1 MKISFLSAK
10 REQRRGR
17 GGSRRPRARAVSA
30 LTIGALLAT
39 SLTGVM
45 ANAAQADTASSAPAS
60 PQIVPL
66 PDSTSTTAES
76 VNLALLP
83 GVVASAKSQRMTAPA
98 ATYAPA
104 NATDVFVHN
113 GWTSNYASVGNGYD
127 PTQDWFQVKLAE
139 PAPVYEVYSL
149 WTSPAKP
156 TEYDLQVATDADCQ
170 TWSTV
175 AHVVNPS
182 DKDSQ
187 VIDRKDPIS
196 CVRMQALATNS
207 TTGYTINEFEVWSG
221 PKPAPVVGQIIP
233 VPVRQTPGT
242 GQPWQL
248 TAKSRIVVS
257 DSGLAAT
264 AEVLAGSLRPATG
277 YELPVVTGSATA
289 ADIVLTLAPVPGLP
303 QGNEVAAAEGYSL
316 SVSSAGVKVVAPE
329 AHGLFNGFQSLRQL
343 LPAASYS
350 PSVGV
355 GPWTAQPITVMDYP
369 RYAHRGLQLDPAR
382 NFLTVAEVRSMIDQ
396 LAALKGDRLH
406 LHLSDSQSWRLEIKG
421 YPALNGTGCNGANCI
436 AGFYTQEDFKGLIK
450 YAADRFIE
458 VVPEL
463 EGPAHATAAVTAL
476 GGRAVMGCQGQTQTD
491 RFCTNPNDPASARAL
506 AFWKDAIAQLAAISP
521 APIVHIG
528 GDEAIGMPHE
538 DYKWWIRQM
547 EIIVND
553 NGKRMMGWN
562 PALEGYAPGST
573 SINHYWSDYT
583 GGGPA
588 LIKPEWFNQGRDVI
602 VTPEWNAYLDF
613 AYDGSP
619 GRTPAT
625 ELLKSYSWDPEW
637 VYEKYRS
644 VWAQPA
650 YGGPK
655 AEDIL
660 GIEAPIWGEQMRGLA
675 TNEYMVFPRMAGIL
689 EKAWSPKVL
698 SQDYDAYRQRLSA
711 AGPRWAFANVN
722 YGSISQVTWD
732 TAGMGTVSRFG
743 EDRTLS
749 NAPLARLAAGSIPL
763 GAFTSVIDW
772 GDGSPTEPAAVAGRD
787 YVASQRQGR
796 SLVSVSG
803 SHTYPADQVYH
814 GTVTYSYQ
822 DQTRV
827 VPFTATG
834 LPACTK
840 TITGTQSG
848 PLTVTSGVTC
858 LYDATISGPLTVR
871 AGAGLYASGS
881 EVRGPLTASG
891 ASNVVLCGTT
901 VSGPA
906 ALNGGARVWLG
917 NDNGDCAPATVKG
930 PVTVTGTT
938 GQVTIDGS
946 TVGGPLVLQNNTATT
961 IVAGNH
967 IGGPLS
973 CAGNS
978 PAPSNGGRPNTVS
991 GPKSGQ
997 CAGL

>member
-1 MKISFLSAK
+1 VGQAF
-10 REQRRGR
+10 
-17 GGSRRPRARAVSA
+17 
-30 LTIGALLAT
+30 
-39 SLTGVM
+39 
-45 ANAAQADTASSAPAS
+45 ADTPPDPS
-60 PQIVPL
+60 P
-66 PDSTSTTAES
+66 SES

-83 GVVASAKSQRMTAPA
+83 GAVASAKSQRMTAPA
-98 ATYAPA
+98 LTYAPA
-104 NATDVFVHN
+104 NAVDVFVHN

-139 PAPVYEVYSL
+139 PAPVHEVSTV

-175 AHVVNPS
+175 THVVNPS
-182 DKDSQ
+182 DRDSQ

-196 CVRMQALATNS
+196 CVRMQALATS
-207 TTGYTINEFEVWSG
+207 SKTGYTINEFEVWSG

-242 GQPWQL
+242 GQPWEL

-257 DSGLAAT
+257 GSGLAAT
-264 AEVLAGSLRPATG
+264 AEVLAGYLRPATG
-277 YELPVVTGSATA
+277 YRLPVVTGSATA
-289 ADIVLTLAPVPGLP
+289 ADIALTLAPVPGLP
-303 QGNEVAAAEGYSL
+303 PGNEVAAAEGYSL
-316 SVSSAGVKVVAPE
+316 TVSSAGAKVVAPK
-329 AHGLFNGFQSLRQL
+329 AHGLFNGFETLRQL

-350 PSVGV
+350 PTAGI
-355 GPWTAQPITVMDYP
+355 GPWTAQPTTVVDYP
-369 RYAHRGLQLDPAR
+369 RYEHRGLQLDPAR
-382 NFLTVAEVRSMIDQ
+382 NFLTVAETRSMIDQ

-421 YPALNGTGCNGANCI
+421 YPALDGTGCNGAACV
-436 AGFYTQEDFKGLIK
+436 AGFYTQEDFKGLVK

-458 VVPEL
+458 IVPEL

-476 GGRAVMGCQGQTQTD
+476 GGVAVMGCQGQSQTD

-521 APIVHIG
+521 AAIIHIG

-553 NGKRMMGWN
+553 NGKRLMGWN
-562 PALEGYAPGST
+562 PALEGYAPNST

-583 GGGPA
+583 GGGPP

-602 VTPEWNAYLDF
+602 VTPEYNAYLDF
-613 AYDGSP
+613 GYDGSP
-619 GRTPAT
+619 GRTPRT
-625 ELLKSYSWDPEW
+625 ELLQSYSWDPEW

-655 AEDIL
+655 ADDII

-675 TNEYMVFPRMAGIL
+675 TNEFMVFPRLAGIL
-689 EKAWSPKVL
+689 EKAWSPKTL
-698 SQDYDAYRQRLSA
+698 TQDYDAYRQRLSA

-722 YGSISQVTWD
+722 FGTISQVTWG
-732 TAGMGTVSRFG
+732 TATMGTVARFG
-743 EDRTLS
+743 VDKTLS
-749 NAPLARLAAGSIPL
+749 GAPLASMTAGSIPP
-763 GAFTSVIDW
+763 GQVTAVIDW
-772 GDGSPTEPAAVAGRD
+772 GDGSPAEPATVAGRD
-787 YVASQRQGR
+787 YVVSQRQGR
-796 SLVSVSG
+796 SLMSVSG
-803 SHTYPADQVYH
+803 SHSYPADQVYH

-822 DQTRV
+822 DQTRA
-827 VPFTATG
+827 VPFIATG
-834 LPACTK
+834 VPSCTK
-840 TITGTQSG
+840 TITGTYQG
-848 PLTVTSGVTC
+848 PLTLSSGVTC
-858 LYDATISGPLTVR
+858 LDDATITGPVTVR
-871 AGAGLYASGS
+871 AGAGIYASGS
-881 EVRGPLTASG
+881 EVRGTLTASG
-891 ASNVVLCGTT
+891 AVAVLLCGTT

-906 ALNGGARVWLG
+906 GLANGTRVWLG
-917 NDNGDCAPATVKG
+917 NRDGNCAPATIKG
-930 PVTVTGTT
+930 PVSVTGTT
-938 GQVTIDGS
+938 GQVTIEDT
-946 TVGGPLVLQNNTATT
+946 TVGGPLVLQNNRATT

-967 IGGPLS
+967 IAGPLS
-973 CAGNS
+973 CTGNT
-978 PAPSNGGRPNTVS
+978 PAPTNAGRPNTVS
-991 GPKSGQ
+991 GPKAGQ